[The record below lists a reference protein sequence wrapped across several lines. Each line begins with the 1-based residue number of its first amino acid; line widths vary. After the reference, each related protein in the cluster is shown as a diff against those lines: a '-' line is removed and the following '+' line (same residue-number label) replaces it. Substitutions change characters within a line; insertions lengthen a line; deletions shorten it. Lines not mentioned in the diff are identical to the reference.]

1 MRKVGMRILIKGA
14 KYCATQHHPGYNVM
28 SLVIGS
34 DHLEDHAPR
43 WRTLSRTTDFDQLGH
58 HDLPL
63 IGGLCLVQR
72 TSPAGQHDLPL
83 IGGLCRVQRTSP
95 AGQHDLQQD
104 RA

>member
-1 MRKVGMRILIKGA
+1 MRKVGMRILMKGA
-14 KYCATQHHPGYNVM
+14 KRCATQHHPGYNVM

-34 DHLEDHAPR
+34 DHLEDHAPHR
-43 WRTLSRTTDFDQLGH
+43 RTLSRTTDFDQLGH